1 MTCVG
6 SFKEETCP
14 LARGG
19 ETGKEPLCSYLQAA
33 MCRKRNGFMT
43 VNKEMKVK
51 ERRAP
56 SMAGANMKQRG
67 MSLVKRNTYKDHDEA
82 SAWETYRDAQ
92 R

>member
-1 MTCVG
+1 
-6 SFKEETCP
+6 
-14 LARGG
+14 
-19 ETGKEPLCSYLQAA
+19 
-33 MCRKRNGFMT
+33 MT